1 MRTLLLTAGRGTYAL
16 ALARRFHSEGYRVLV
31 ADAWPHTLCRYS
43 SAVWRYYHVPSPAR
57 QTSAWLDRVWEISQ
71 SQSVDLIV
79 PIYEEVF
86 YLAQA
91 KAARQDGPPLFA
103 PSFETLI
110 GMHDKWLFVEKV
122 RELGLPAPKTTRLAS
137 RDDLLRAFAEREGSQ
152 TVYKPVYSRFAAQ
165 TIVRPPGIEALEGVE
180 PSQTRPWIAQEYL
193 PGRPFAT
200 FTIAHRG
207 RIAAHATYA
216 TDFCH
221 NFGPT
226 VVYRRIEHRA
236 ICEWVRTFLDAVKYT
251 GQVGFDFIEDANGRI
266 AAIECNPRL
275 TGGMYLLKDDPRFA
289 SAYFDPATGPIDA
302 VRGRSYTFRFWLF
315 WTLFRHTE
323 SFPGTAEWCRQ
334 FFGARSTNEFLW
346 SDPLPRLMGPVLTMG
361 VAAAGFQNGIGAREM
376 VTRDFEWSE
385 DRRALNAEALA
396 RRAAEQAA

>member
-16 ALARRFHSEGYRVLV
+16 TLARRFHSEGYRVLV

-43 SAVWRYYHVPSPAR
+43 SAVARYFHVPSPAR
-57 QTSAWLDRVWEISQ
+57 ETSAWLDAVWDIAERHG
-71 SQSVDLIV
+71 VDLII

-91 KAARQDGPPLFA
+91 KAARKSGPPLFA

-110 GMHDKWLFVEKV
+110 SLHDKWLFIQKA
-122 RELGLPAPKTTRLAS
+122 RELGLSAPDTTRIES
-137 RDDLLRAFAEREGSQ
+137 RDDLMRVFAEREGSR

-165 TIVRPPGIEALEGVE
+165 IVVRPQGVEALAGIE
-180 PSQTRPWIAQEYL
+180 PSSRRPWIAQEYL

-200 FTIAHRG
+200 FSVAHGG
-207 RIAAHATYA
+207 RITAHATYA

-221 NFGPT
+221 SFGPT
-226 VVYRRIEHRA
+226 VVYRRVEQPA
-236 ICEWVRTFLDAVKYT
+236 ILQWVRTFIEAIQYT
-251 GQVGFDFIEDANGRI
+251 GQMGLDFIEDATGRI

-275 TGGMYLLKDDPRFA
+275 TGGMYLLKDDPRFTA
-289 SAYFDPATGPIDA
+289 AYFDPQTGPIEA
-302 VRGRSYTFRFWLF
+302 TRARSYAFRFWLF
-315 WTLFRHTE
+315 CTLFQHTK
-323 SFPGTAEWCRQ
+323 SFPGFAEWSRQ

-346 SDPLPRLMGPVLTMG
+346 SDPLPRLMGPVLTAG
-361 VAAAGFQNGIGAREM
+361 VAVAGLKNGIGARAM

-385 DRRALNAEALA
+385 DLTAINAEVLA
-396 RRAAEQAA
+396 RWAAEQAA